1 MNRPTRALAAAL
13 VSAGMLATAPTL
25 AHAAPQ
31 RGEAVRPV
39 IGGTST
45 LARATPSAVDP
56 DGEVVFSIE
65 CTANQAKLVA
75 AYPAPPG
82 IRAVTRFAAE
92 RQGLDLPIAHVSVK
106 DATDYY
112 SAVLIVLSRVAQAE
126 SGPSV

>member
-45 LARATPSAVDP
+45 LARATP
-56 DGEVVFSIE
+56 DGADADDHS
-65 CTANQAKLVA
+65 
-75 AYPAPPG
+75 PAG
-82 IRAVTRFAAE
+82 GVLRY
-92 RQGLDLPIAHVSVK
+92 QGGS
-106 DATDYY
+106 
-112 SAVLIVLSRVAQAE
+112 
-126 SGPSV
+126 SG